1 MLLWAF
7 SRQDMRES
15 KEGFDPDGGMARQEF
30 NNETFALDPCR
41 PAIAHLI
48 DDADLKRYARMSSAL
63 RPAAVMTEM
72 RLACGELSAYISE
85 HERGFMLSEF
95 LQSSKEVMDQYKAAA
110 RIVETP
116 MPFPYAHMLAV
127 IVFIF
132 VYITPFLYA
141 GPFMSGEGWLATMML
156 AFCFYGIQETG
167 SKLENPFGWDDIDH
181 NLERYGMSMCLETEL
196 IAQTAGTGLHGTH
209 EDVSY
214 LTPKLSA
221 AHAVRGR

>member
-1 MLLWAF
+1 
-7 SRQDMRES
+7 
-15 KEGFDPDGGMARQEF
+15 
-30 NNETFALDPCR
+30 
-41 PAIAHLI
+41 
-48 DDADLKRYARMSSAL
+48 
-63 RPAAVMTEM
+63 
-72 RLACGELSAYISE
+72 
-85 HERGFMLSEF
+85 
-95 LQSSKEVMDQYKAAA
+95 MDQYKAAS

-141 GPFMSGEGWLATMML
+141 GPFMSGEGWLATLML

-196 IAQTAGTGLHGTH
+196 IAERAGTARTRT
-209 EDVSY
+209 SR
-214 LTPKLSA
+214 TCRPSSA
-221 AHAVRGR
+221 RRTRCAADEPRG

>member
-1 MLLWAF
+1 
-7 SRQDMRES
+7 
-15 KEGFDPDGGMARQEF
+15 
-30 NNETFALDPCR
+30 
-41 PAIAHLI
+41 
-48 DDADLKRYARMSSAL
+48 MSSSL

-72 RLACGELSAYISE
+72 RLACGELSAFISD
-85 HERGFMLSEF
+85 HERGFMMSEF
-95 LQSSKEVMDQYKAAA
+95 LESSKEVMDQYKAAA

-141 GPFMSGEGWLATMML
+141 GPFMSGEGWLATLML

-196 IAQTAGTGLHGTH
+196 IAETAGTGLHGTH